1 MNENFTYLTTQLV
14 TRPAVELPQYTRCLD
29 VHWFLKF
36 NITGF
41 VNRPLTEFEV
51 TVSIVW
57 SFLFI
62 CILFTNS
69 LVLGVIC
76 GKRSLWNH
84 SSLLVGSLCLANI
97 IYSFMYVLPVKILN
111 IRNSL
116 HSFINVYC
124 QLSPTVIQ
132 FAFLCCM
139 NFHICS
145 ISLEKFIAITS
156 PFWYSQ
162 ISVYKTALFIVI
174 LLVCW
179 ILPAFVAFLP
189 LIIGW
194 WKICPNY
201 CLISE
206 ALRNRKESL
215 QAWHIFWSFLMF
227 LLPTIVTII
236 LYVRVYL
243 VARDHARRIHCAN
256 TGIQPTVT
264 LKATKAVAIIVGIYI
279 VLQSPYNIF
288 QVILVIDSNAIPR
301 EQRYL
306 IREWLAYVAAW
317 NSVASP
323 IIYGFYN
330 KNLRASIFALVC
342 RHKSSR
348 FRNVSSTSLLSK

>member
-1 MNENFTYLTTQLV
+1 
-14 TRPAVELPQYTRCLD
+14 
-29 VHWFLKF
+29 
-36 NITGF
+36 
-41 VNRPLTEFEV
+41 
-51 TVSIVW
+51 
-57 SFLFI
+57 
-62 CILFTNS
+62 
-69 LVLGVIC
+69 
-76 GKRSLWNH
+76 
-84 SSLLVGSLCLANI
+84 
-97 IYSFMYVLPVKILN
+97 MYVLPVKMLN
-111 IRNSL
+111 IRNSIY
-116 HSFINVYC
+116 SFINVYC
-124 QLSPTVIQ
+124 QLSPAVIQ
-132 FAFLCCM
+132 FAFVCCM

-162 ISVYKTALFIVI
+162 ISVYKSALFIVI

-194 WKICPNY
+194 WRICPNF
-201 CLISE
+201 CLLSE
-206 ALRNRKESL
+206 ATRNRHESL

-236 LYVRVYL
+236 FYVRIYL

-288 QVILVIDSNAIPR
+288 QVINVINSSVIPR
-301 EQRYL
+301 TSRYL

-330 KNLRASIFALVC
+330 KNLRGSIVALVC
-342 RHKSSR
+342 RYKSSR